1 MIRAICKYYLRFPP
15 LARTAI
21 ELSFQGA
28 ISCVGIDYYGAT
40 PEHLLMDCDILLS
53 KKIFS

>member
-1 MIRAICKYYLRFPP
+1 MIRVICKYYLRFPP

-28 ISCVGIDYYGAT
+28 ISCVGIDYYRAT